1 MMYSIKTRKIRRNK
15 IRLHNWSVK
24 EHQERGSDLISSGY
38 VSRLSSQLEMRSE
51 GHCFL
56 HWISLMWKF
65 QDVKFIK
72 KSCVL
77 LCSVRCLVP
86 SERKAPLAPN
96 HEIQESA
103 RSSSFHSLLGL
114 LRLQLYLRRDQTK
127 CEIGSRKQAGRSAL
141 EDRYRQN
148 LIVVG
153 PWRKTNFPLVWWIAF
168 SCALMKRSWNCV
180 WKVYGLSDLSSTIDQ
195 VIQYSLFA
203 RCLWNYYSRSV

>member
-148 LIVVG
+148 LIV
-153 PWRKTNFPLVWWIAF
+153 NSFLIAF
-168 SCALMKRSWNCV
+168 VLWKFEIDGGGVMEKDQLPSSLMDRFLLRINEKIVKLRM
-180 WKVYGLSDLSSTIDQ
+180 KGLWSIWSI
-195 VIQYSLFA
+195 
-203 RCLWNYYSRSV
+203 